1 MLVSLGELY
10 KIDKW
15 GERMAR
21 RRYRDN
27 YDDRRGRD
35 YDRRS
40 SSRDYGR
47 RKSQD
52 EERIE
57 RLTWFF
63 LVLVIAALHIIQEG
77 GMRLPNY
84 IVPLA
89 GAIVLIGSGLVQYSR
104 RWRVSPTTWLGG
116 ALLAG
121 LALINLYVSPDSSF
135 LGISLV
141 VFAGVI
147 LIGLLTG
154 ET

>member
-1 MLVSLGELY
+1 
-10 KIDKW
+10 
-15 GERMAR
+15 MAR
-21 RRYRDN
+21 RRSSNSRGRSNNYRDS
-27 YDDRRGRD
+27 GSS
-35 YDRRS
+35 RS
-40 SSRDYGR
+40 STR
-47 RKSQD
+47 RKSYA

-63 LVLVIAALHIIQEG
+63 LVLAIAGVQVVQQG
-77 GMRLPNY
+77 GMTLPNWT
-84 IVPLA
+84 VPFV
-89 GAIVLIGSGLVQYSR
+89 GCVVLLGSGLYQYSR
-104 RWRVSPTTWLGG
+104 RWRVSPATWLAG

-121 LALINLYVSPDSSF
+121 LTLINLYVSPNTSF

>member
-1 MLVSLGELY
+1 
-10 KIDKW
+10 
-15 GERMAR
+15 MAR
-21 RRYRDN
+21 RRYRDD

-35 YDRRS
+35 YDRRRS
-40 SSRDYGR
+40 SGRDYGR

-63 LVLVIAALHIIQEG
+63 LVLVIAGLHIIQEG

-89 GAIVLIGSGLVQYSR
+89 GAVVLIGSGLVQYSR